1 MREGLLSL
9 LAFFGFLG
17 SGLFDS
23 LSFGTFAGLDGP
35 FLDGQAGL
43 GSAGLKGN
51 LVILDRQDTTGKAA
65 NGNDLVTG
73 LQACA
78 QLTIGLFFLLLRTDQ
93 HEVEQSHHD
102 DQPDDGKGTAAAGQ
116 LCTTGAGGI
125 QIEDV
130 GIQKLPPIEMMIR

>member
-73 LQACA
+73 L
-78 QLTIGLFFLLLRTDQ
+78 TKLLVK
-93 HEVEQSHHD
+93 H
-102 DQPDDGKGTAAAGQ
+102 
-116 LCTTGAGGI
+116 
-125 QIEDV
+125 
-130 GIQKLPPIEMMIR
+130 